1 MINEAQVFLAGYVAR
16 EPKFRV
22 TSNGVSVASLR
33 VGYTPRRVDRETGEW
48 ADMASSFVTVI
59 CWRGL
64 ADNVATCL
72 RKGEPVLVKGRLQ
85 VRPYDKD
92 GVSRLAV
99 EIEASSVGYDLARG
113 VANFQRSRR
122 SPGEPALGRPA
133 AGEPDGLPG
142 PPAGPGAPYAP
153 GGPDVPDELGVPGEL
168 GVPEAYA
175 AGGGPA
181 GDGSGERG
189 LTAPPELAG
198 GNLAGLASEE
208 DDEGLVAPAGL
219 TAPF

>member
-22 TSNGVSVASLR
+22 TGNGVSMASLR
-33 VGYTPRRVDRETGEW
+33 VGYTPRRVDRESGEW

-122 SPGEPALGRPA
+122 SPGETALGRQA
-133 AGEPDGLPG
+133 AGDPDGLPPLPG
-142 PPAGPGAPYAP
+142 PPPLPGA
-153 GGPDVPDELGVPGEL
+153 VP
-168 GVPEAYA
+168 
-175 AGGGPA
+175 GGPA
-181 GDGSGERG
+181 GENDGE
-189 LTAPPELAG
+189 
-198 GNLAGLASEE
+198 
-208 DDEGLVAPAGL
+208 AGL
-219 TAPF
+219 TAAPAQAGEDPAGLDRGEDDDMVGAWRA

>member
-22 TSNGVSVASLR
+22 TSNGVSMASLR
-33 VGYTPRRVDRETGEW
+33 VGYTPRRVDRESGEW

-122 SPGEPALGRPA
+122 SPGETALGRQA
-133 AGEPDGLPG
+133 AGDPDGLPPLPG
-142 PPAGPGAPYAP
+142 PPPLPGSPA
-153 GGPDVPDELGVPGEL
+153 VP
-168 GVPEAYA
+168 
-175 AGGGPA
+175 GGPA
-181 GDGSGERG
+181 GEGDGEAGPM
-189 LTAPPELAG
+189 TAPGQAG
-198 GNLAGLASEE
+198 EDPAGPASEE
-208 DDEGLVAPAGL
+208 DDGMAVSAGL

>member
-1 MINEAQVFLAGYVAR
+1 M
-16 EPKFRV
+16 
-22 TSNGVSVASLR
+22 R

-113 VANFQRSRR
+113 VANFQRARR
-122 SPGEPALGRPA
+122 SPGEPALGRPT
-133 AGEPDGLPG
+133 GDPDGLPPLPG
-142 PPAGPGAPYAP
+142 PPAVPGAPGVP
-153 GGPDVPDELGVPGEL
+153 GGPDLPGVPGR
-168 GVPEAYA
+168 P
-175 AGGGPA
+175 GGPRGGLAVPA
-181 GDGSGERG
+181 GDDYGEGAR
-189 LTAPPELAG
+189 TAAPELAG
-198 GNLAGLASEE
+198 ENPADPASED

>member
-122 SPGEPALGRPA
+122 SPGETALGRQVP
-133 AGEPDGLPG
+133 GDPDGLPPLPG
-142 PPAGPGAPYAP
+142 PPAVP
-153 GGPDVPDELGVPGEL
+153 GGPAGPGDLGVPGDPAVPGSYADS
-168 GVPEAYA
+168 GVL
-175 AGGGPA
+175 AGE
-181 GDGSGERG
+181 SNGEG
-189 LTAPPELAG
+189 ALTATAELAG
-198 GNLAGLASEE
+198 ENPAGPATEE
-208 DDEGLVAPAGL
+208 DEEGLVAPAGL